1 MKFGNSLQRKNKF
14 EISMK
19 YFKSV
24 DASSAGAVG
33 IGRSSSNGADG
44 IGRSSSDGADGLAI
58 YIKF

>member
-1 MKFGNSLQRKNKF
+1 
-14 EISMK
+14 MK

-44 IGRSSSDGADGLAI
+44 IGRSSSDGPDRLAI
-58 YIKF
+58 YTKF